1 MAAQDLFA
9 NDPDRFLKMNLKFED
24 ILVDFSKNR
33 ATSETMRLLFKV
45 CDSKELWF
53 SLTWLLQLARERG
66 VEAKRDAMM
75 RGDHINITENRAVL
89 HTALRGDGTQKVG
102 CCSDDDDIWSL
113 KRVICQVFVDGHD
126 VMPDVLRVKEQMK
139 RFSTAVRSGAWKG
152 YSGKAI
158 TDLVNIGIGG
168 SDLGPV
174 MVCGALRHL
183 ADDSRLRAHF
193 VSNVDGTHIA
203 ETLKV
208 LDPETTLFI
217 VCSKTFTTQETL
229 INANTAKEW
238 FLKASSLFVFVL
250 ASSFVFRGQKAG
262 SASAV
267 AHNFV
272 AVSTNAEGVRAFG
285 IDTANMFEFWDWVG
299 GRYSLWSA
307 IGLVVACYIG
317 ERER

>member
-1 MAAQDLFA
+1 MQ
-9 NDPDRFLKMNLKFED
+9 
-24 ILVDFSKNR
+24 
-33 ATSETMRLLFKV
+33 
-45 CDSKELWF
+45 
-53 SLTWLLQLARERG
+53 
-66 VEAKRDAMM
+66 
-75 RGDHINITENRAVL
+75 VL
-89 HTALRGDGTQKVG
+89 
-102 CCSDDDDIWSL
+102 
-113 KRVICQVFVDGHD
+113 VDGHD
-126 VMPDVLRVKEQMK
+126 VMVDVLRVKEQMK
-139 RFSTAVRSGAWKG
+139 RFATSVRSGAWKG
-152 YSGKAI
+152 YSGKPI

-183 ADDSRLRAHF
+183 ADDSKLRAHF

-203 ETLKV
+203 ETLKG

-229 INANTAKEW
+229 VNANTAKEW
-238 FLKASSLFVFVL
+238 FLKARPCTMLFCSHSCCFVL
-250 ASSFVFRGQKAG
+250 QKAG

-317 ERER
+317 EYVPCRAEETLTIKNFPLFFPKTKVSIISRRCWAERGRWMRILPPRRWSKTFLLCWGCSASGTWTALAVRPTPFCLTTSTWPASPPISSSATWNPTERF